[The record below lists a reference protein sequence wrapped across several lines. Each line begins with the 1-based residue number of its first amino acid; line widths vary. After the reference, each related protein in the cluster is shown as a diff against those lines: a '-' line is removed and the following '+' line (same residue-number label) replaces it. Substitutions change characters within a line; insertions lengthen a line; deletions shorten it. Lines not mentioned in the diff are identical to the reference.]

1 MGQYIFGSRNKIH
14 ILNLEL
20 TLPAFN
26 EALEVLRKEGAKG
39 NQILFVGTKRAAQK
53 IIKTQAGFYFALLT
67 LISKTLNYRRSL
79 TSLYRPV
86 HRLNDARITTI
97 EKGSAARI
105 DAVCKAARPPEKSRA
120 AATEPIA
127 TPQKILSR

>member
-1 MGQYIFGSRNKIH
+1 MKIH

-53 IIKTQAGFYFALLT
+53 IIKTQAERCGMPHVT
-67 LISKTLNYRRSL
+67 
-79 TSLYRPV
+79 
-86 HRLNDARITTI
+86 HRWL
-97 EKGSAARI
+97 G
-105 DAVCKAARPPEKSRA
+105 
-120 AATEPIA
+120 
-127 TPQKILSR
+127 

>member
-1 MGQYIFGSRNKIH
+1 MSNVSMRDMLKAGVHFGHQTRFWNPKMGQYIFGSRNKIH

-53 IIKTQAGFYFALLT
+53 IIKTQAE
-67 LISKTLNYRRSL
+67 R
-79 TSLYRPV
+79 
-86 HRLNDARITTI
+86 
-97 EKGSAARI
+97 
-105 DAVCKAARPPEKSRA
+105 
-120 AATEPIA
+120 
-127 TPQKILSR
+127 

>member
-1 MGQYIFGSRNKIH
+1 MSNVSMRDMLKAGVHFGHQTRFWNPKMGQYIFGSRNKIH

-53 IIKTQAGFYFALLT
+53 IIKTQLQPTLSHQSTFYFS
-67 LISKTLNYRRSL
+67 IN
-79 TSLYRPV
+79 
-86 HRLNDARITTI
+86 IFF
-97 EKGSAARI
+97 
-105 DAVCKAARPPEKSRA
+105 DAVL
-120 AATEPIA
+120 IA
-127 TPQKILSR
+127 FLPSTLS